1 MTGLIDI
8 QKLFEIP
15 DAAKEDREKGE
26 EAVKAMQ
33 TSGGM
38 SALLAPAAQRNA
50 AAGFGRM
57 LGVDLRS
64 EKEQLKEQLQNMG
77 TPQTEAEHVA
87 YANVLDKIQPGA
99 GLQYQIARAQE
110 QRAERA
116 TVVQER
122 QATTQEG
129 NLAAREAEGDEQRR
143 FNNERIRI
151 DSMNLVRNLEAD
163 KKPDIRQ
170 AGNKVVAITTDADG
184 KPVVETIFDGSTSTT
199 MNSAQVAALTQ
210 AASRKYSNDPEGFS
224 AITANILSGNITDAK
239 QFEDYVG
246 IPARGQ
252 MLGTMRTISAAN
264 ANENQQAM
272 ASLNRIYDAT
282 DKLVE
287 FGIMDETGRVN
298 ENLRTTGGLA
308 TLSVE
313 GFLDLAG
320 MRDEISY
327 LRTAFTRERNEDIVG
342 NLPPGVASDRD
353 ISIFA
358 AGFPGDD
365 AGMEEI
371 ALYFEQAR
379 YVQEQ
384 RADYARMREAMW
396 EAQMAR
402 GENASDADTAT
413 AWQDYNRA
421 MNSGVIDQM
430 INEASPENR
439 GVVLQAVKE
448 EYGILPYKYRR

>member
-1 MTGLIDI
+1 MAQIDI
-8 QKLFEIP
+8 QGLFKDVLPNEVVE
-15 DAAKEDREKGE
+15 DKSEGLRAADLVG
-26 EAVKAMQ
+26 
-33 TSGGM
+33 TLGGM
-38 SALLAPAAQRNA
+38 AAYYGPQRERQLRR
-50 AAGFGRM
+50 AAGGL
-57 LGVDLRS
+57 LGVDLRTEAEAS
-64 EKEQLKEQLQNMG
+64 REELQKLG
-77 TPQTEAEHVA
+77 TPQTAEQHQK
-87 YANVLDKIQPGA
+87 YADILDRVQPGA
-99 GLQYQIARAQE
+99 GLQYQVARAQE

-116 TVVQER
+116 TTVQER

-129 NLAAREAEGDEQRR
+129 NLAVRQAEGDEQRR
-143 FNNERIRI
+143 VNNERIRI
-151 DSMNLVRNLEAD
+151 DSMNLVRSLEAD

-170 AGNKVVAITTDADG
+170 AGNKVVAITTGDDG
-184 KPVVETIFDGSTSTT
+184 KPVVETIFDGSGTT

-210 AASRKYSNDPEGFS
+210 AAGRKYSNDPEGFS
-224 AITANILSGNITDAK
+224 AITANILTGNITDAE

-246 IPARGQ
+246 IPERGQ
-252 MLGTMRTISAAN
+252 MLGTMRTISDNN
-264 ANENQQAM
+264 ANESQKAM
-272 ASLNRIYDAT
+272 AALDRIYEST

-308 TLSVE
+308 STSVE
-313 GFLDLAG
+313 GFMDLAG

-327 LRTAFTRERNEDIVG
+327 LRTNFKRERNEEIIG

-384 RADYARMREAMW
+384 VADYTRLLDAMW

-402 GENASDADTAT
+402 GENASNAGVAT

-421 MNSGVIDQM
+421 MKSGVIDQM
-430 INEASPENR
+430 INSASPNNR

-448 EYGILPYKYRR
+448 EYGILPYRYRR